1 MGRTAAAA
9 VRACGHPL
17 PVTHRA
23 HQFSSIL
30 VTKRDFQAYY
40 VVEPLFHGR
49 HLRMDYRIRR
59 RVAFSLVELLVVIG
73 IIAALISV
81 LLPTLARARN
91 VSRSVACK
99 ARLEQLGAAVQMYL
113 NQNKTHYPQAPA
125 ALGQSKRLSNHS
137 GLPGTIREQFQ

>member
-1 MGRTAAAA
+1 
-9 VRACGHPL
+9 
-17 PVTHRA
+17 
-23 HQFSSIL
+23 
-30 VTKRDFQAYY
+30 
-40 VVEPLFHGR
+40 
-49 HLRMDYRIRR
+49 MDYRIRR

-113 NQNKTHYPQAPA
+113 NQNKTHYPQAPRCPRSIQTA
-125 ALGQSKRLSNHS
+125 IQPFRSAWDH
-137 GLPGTIREQFQ
+137 T